1 MKIFLLGLPGSGKT
15 TLGKALSIALRLP
28 FVDLDSEIE
37 RREGKKITEIFAEK
51 GEAYFRE
58 LESNEL
64 REGCTATA
72 EFVMATG
79 GGTPCFFDNLEWI
92 NRAGKSIFLD
102 VPPSEIVRRMKG
114 TSQLKRPLLRKLP
127 VEEIREKIERMRS
140 ERIHFYEKALIT
152 LSGELITAEEVMKEL
167 NLKRESPQ
175 SP

>member
-15 TLGKALSIALRLP
+15 TLGKALSAVIRLP

-37 RREGKKITEIFAEK
+37 RLEGKKITEIFAEK
-51 GEAYFRE
+51 GEAYFRK

-64 REGCTATA
+64 RKRCISEA

-79 GGTPCFFDNLEWI
+79 GGTPCFFDNMEWI

-102 VPPSEIVRRMKG
+102 VPAREIAGRMER
-114 TSQLKRPLLRKLP
+114 SSLLERPLLGSLP
-127 VEEIREKIERMRS
+127 LEEIQGKIERMRS
-140 ERIHFYEKALIT
+140 ERIHFYQRAMIT
-152 LSGELITAEEVMKEL
+152 LSGEAITAEEVVK
-167 NLKRESPQ
+167 KIRTPSP